1 MGGKALSVPTLR
13 LPAAQYGDLAK
24 AISTRFPARAAVIP
38 SYRDK
43 ADFGDMDVLVAGGP
57 DYDPFAWA
65 AALAGDD
72 LVPNEFV
79 RNGDVTSFGLKQ
91 PGGLFQV
98 DLIKVPTASFDFA
111 YRYFALNDMGN
122 LLGRVAHKA
131 GFKLGHL
138 GLLYTLREGQHGEHV
153 IAELPVTRNWSE
165 ALSMLGYDP
174 AAYERGLAGEFRSL
188 EDIFRYVITSPFFH
202 PDIYQLENRNNVSR
216 TRDRKRPTYNAFLK
230 WLDDAGRVTPSFSW
244 ASKSDIRAQF
254 LEEARRLFPAFD
266 AALIAAR
273 QRHERDQSV
282 RLKVNGRLIQDL
294 TGLEGKLLG
303 QLIANL
309 KGAHATPEDYAD
321 WVLSAS
327 DAQIRAAVLELA
339 NSIDQAPRPR
349 PKG

>member
-1 MGGKALSVPTLR
+1 MGGNALSVPTIR
-13 LPAAQYGDLAK
+13 LSATQYGELAE
-24 AISTRFPARAAVIP
+24 AISIRFPARAAVIP

-57 DYDPFAWA
+57 GYDPATWA

-72 LVPNEFV
+72 LAPKEFV

-91 PGGLFQV
+91 PGGVFQV
-98 DLIKVPTASFDFA
+98 DLIKVPPESFDFA
-111 YRYFALNDMGN
+111 YRYFAMNDLGN

-153 IAELPVTRNWSE
+153 IAELPVTRDWGE
-165 ALSMLGYDP
+165 ALSMLGYDA
-174 AAYERGLAGEFRSL
+174 AAYERGLAGEFRYL
-188 EDIFRYVITSPFFH
+188 EDIFQYVITSPFFH

-230 WLDDAGRVTPSFSW
+230 WLDDDGRVTPSFSW
-244 ASKSDIRAQF
+244 SAKTEIRAQF
-254 LEEARRLFPAFD
+254 LQEAKRLFPAFD

-282 RLKVNGRLIQDL
+282 RQKVNGRFIQEL
-294 TGLEGKLLG
+294 TGLEGKALG

-309 KGAHATPEDYAD
+309 KSAHSTPADYAD

-327 DAQIRAAVLELA
+327 DAQIRLAVLELA
-339 NSIDQAPRPR
+339 NSIEQAPRPR
-349 PKG
+349 PKA

>member
-1 MGGKALSVPTLR
+1 MGGNALSVPTTR
-13 LPAAQYGDLAK
+13 LPAAQYGELAK
-24 AISTRFPARAAVIP
+24 KISARFPARAAVIP

-57 DYDPFAWA
+57 GYDPAAWA
-65 AALAGDD
+65 AALAGED

-79 RNGDVTSFGLKQ
+79 RNGDVTSFGMRR
-91 PGGLFQV
+91 PGGVFQV
-98 DLIKVPTASFDFA
+98 DLIKVPAESFDFA

-131 GFKLGHL
+131 GLKLGHL
-138 GLLYTLREGQHGEHV
+138 GLLFTLREGQHGEHV
-153 IAELPVTRNWSE
+153 IAELPVTRDWGE
-165 ALSMLGYDP
+165 ALSMLGYDA
-174 AAYERGLAGEFRSL
+174 AAYERGLSGEFRNL
-188 EDIFRYVITSPFFH
+188 EDIFQYVITSPFFH

-230 WLDDAGRVTPSFSW
+230 WLDDEGRVTPSFSW
-244 ASKSDIRAQF
+244 AAKTEIRAQF
-254 LEEARRLFPAFD
+254 LQEAKRLFPAFD

-273 QRHERDQSV
+273 LRHERDQSV
-282 RLKVNGRLIQDL
+282 RQKVNGRLIQEL
-294 TGLEGKLLG
+294 TGLEGKALG

-327 DAQIRAAVLELA
+327 DAQIRSAVMELA
-339 NSIDQAPRPR
+339 NSIEQTLRPR